1 MEYLTQKTIF
11 LIFRLTNAA
20 SHHARKH
27 HKAIE
32 KMISMALCVKGE
44 KWKLSKNEKWEGG
57 RRLFESLS
65 HPILMVH

>member
-1 MEYLTQKTIF
+1 LP
-11 LIFRLTNAA
+11 NAA
-20 SHHARKH
+20 SHHALKH

-44 KWKLSKNEKWEGG
+44 KWKLSKNEKWEGE